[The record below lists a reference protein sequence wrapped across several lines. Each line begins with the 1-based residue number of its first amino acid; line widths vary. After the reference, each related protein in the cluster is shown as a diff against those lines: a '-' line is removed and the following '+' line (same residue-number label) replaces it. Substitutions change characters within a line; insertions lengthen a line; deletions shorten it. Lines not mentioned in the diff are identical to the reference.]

1 MARLICCVGSML
13 SLLLFAR
20 TATAVIFSPDAA
32 QVFSQGA
39 SARSS
44 MLSSN
49 NRSYLFRPQKRTAS
63 PFVHRKSSTSR
74 TAFIDVSSGLSAVGA
89 LYKTK
94 PFLAGFITCAIK
106 AAAADMVA
114 QKSGTGPAVV
124 PQPAMSPVKFNGR
137 FHVKQGGAIALIEK
151 QRFNYLRN
159 LSFLLYGGLYCG
171 MAQECI
177 YNHIFPVLFG
187 NGKTMGKI
195 GVKVAADLLFVGP
208 LLTLPICYLVK
219 TIVFRKTLAEGMG
232 SYLNDIKENDLL
244 KKFWSVWFPVQ
255 CLTFS
260 VIPDHLRI
268 SFMAAVSFFWMII
281 FSANSST

>member
-1 MARLICCVGSML
+1 
-13 SLLLFAR
+13 
-20 TATAVIFSPDAA
+20 
-32 QVFSQGA
+32 
-39 SARSS
+39 

-49 NRSYLFRPQKRTAS
+49 NRSNLFRPQRTAR

-74 TAFIDVSSGLSAVGA
+74 AAFIDVSSGLSAIGA
-89 LYKTK
+89 LYKTR

-114 QKSGTGPAVV
+114 QKSDTGPAAV
-124 PQPAMSPVKFNGR
+124 PEPAMSPIRSNGR
-137 FHVKQGGAIALIEK
+137 FYVKQGGAIALGDNRPLG

-159 LSFLLYGGLYCG
+159 LSFLLYGGIYCG
-171 MAQECI
+171 MAQEFI
-177 YNHIFPVLFG
+177 YNHIFPALFG
-187 NGKTMGKI
+187 NGKTMGRI
-195 GVKVAADLLFVGP
+195 FIKVMADLLFVGP

-219 TIVFRKTLAEGMG
+219 TIVFRKTLADGMG
-232 SYLNDIKENDLL
+232 NYLSDIKENGLL

-260 VIPDHLRI
+260 VIPDHLKI
-268 SFMAAVSFFWMII
+268 AFMAGVSFFWMII

>member
-1 MARLICCVGSML
+1 MARLTFCVGSML
-13 SLLLFAR
+13 SLLLFAT
-20 TATAVIFSPDAA
+20 TATAVFFSPDAA

-49 NRSYLFRPQKRTAS
+49 NRSYLFRPQRTAS
-63 PFVHRKSSTSR
+63 PFVHRKSSTSL

-89 LYKTK
+89 LYKTR

-114 QKSGTGPAVV
+114 QKSDTGPV
-124 PQPAMSPVKFNGR
+124 PEPAMSPVKHNGR
-137 FHVKQGGAIALIEK
+137 FHVKQGGAIALGDNRPLG

-159 LSFLLYGGLYCG
+159 VSFFLYGGLYCG
-171 MAQECI
+171 MAQEFI

-195 GVKVAADLLFVGP
+195 GVKVVADLLFVGP

-219 TIVFRKTLAEGMG
+219 TIVFRKTLADGMG
-232 SYLNDIKENDLL
+232 SYLNDIQENGLL
-244 KKFWSVWFPVQ
+244 KKFWAVWFPVQ

-268 SFMAAVSFFWMII
+268 SFMAAVSFFW
-281 FSANSST
+281 